1 MSVRIGTATIQVE
14 NYLELEEARTS
25 LEEKLKF
32 HGNKHPDF
40 SCIIEQNT
48 DLNQI
53 IIKTLYL
60 GEYAN

>member
-1 MSVRIGTATIQVE
+1 MSVRIGSAKIQVE

-32 HGNKHPDF
+32 HSKKHPDF
-40 SCIIEQNT
+40 SCVIEQHT
-48 DLNQI
+48 DLNQL